1 MSESPSSPPSAE
13 ANPQDALAWYKSQY
27 ELLEQEL
34 SEFQASS
41 KELEAELEKDL
52 DAADK
57 RERALQKKAESL
69 SYEVEEWKVLIS
81 PYERTRVT
89 VWLTRP
95 TSENTRNPNPRQMRR
110 KAFSRKRSPPFAKQ
124 TGPCS
129 SDYGT
134 SR

>member
-1 MSESPSSPPSAE
+1 MSEPPSSPPSAE
-13 ANPQDALAWYKSQY
+13 ANPRDALAWYKSQY

-81 PYERTRVT
+81 PYERT
-89 VWLTRP
+89 
-95 TSENTRNPNPRQMRR
+95 
-110 KAFSRKRSPPFAKQ
+110 
-124 TGPCS
+124 
-129 SDYGT
+129 
-134 SR
+134 